1 VKARVLL
8 TDSDRFPFGPG
19 EVSLLRDAG
28 VALDELPGHDRD
40 AVARA
45 GAGADGIFV
54 YHASFDAR
62 LLGRLGACRVLAR
75 CGAGYDNIDVAAARA
90 RGVQVTYV
98 PEYGTD
104 DVAEHALAL
113 LLACARRLAA
123 SDRAVQAGGWPSFG
137 ELGPMR
143 RLGGSTLG
151 LIGFGRIARA
161 LAARA
166 IGLGMQVVASDPY
179 VSARVAEPAGVRLCS
194 MDEVLEQAQYLSV
207 HVPLTQDTR
216 HLIGAAAL
224 GQMRSDCYL
233 INTSRGQV
241 VDQQALVD
249 ALDAGQ
255 IAGAA
260 LDVLDREPPAPGSAI
275 LHRANV
281 LITPHSAA
289 LTEEALGEVRRTALA
304 DVLRVLSG
312 EPPLFPVP
320 GLAAGSAELVQSE
333 RRSGQRVSRQ
343 GDIMTELIVGAQET
357 DTHQKALRINLD
369 PRWYGTIAEI
379 GAGQEVVRWFFRVG
393 GAAGTVAKSI
403 SAYDMAVSDAVYG
416 KAERYV
422 SMGRLQGMLDKEF
435 QLNVE
440 RLDDERGDMNC
451 FFAFADTVVA
461 RSFRGGNE
469 CHGWMGVKFQAQP
482 HDEPSQIVMHV
493 RMLDVEAFAQQ
504 EALGIVG
511 LNLLYGAF
519 FHHHESDKLIES
531 LLDRLTTGR
540 IEIDMI
546 QFRGI
551 EFRGV
556 DNRLM
561 ALKLVQVGLS
571 GVAMFGPDR
580 EVLQPSE
587 VLRKK
592 AVLVERGSFRPP
604 THVNLDMLATAKE
617 KFAQDPAVA
626 GKPIL
631 QLTEITMR
639 NLLAGGQDVDRRD
652 FLARAELL
660 AACGETVLI
669 TDYFDYYRLAAYIG
683 ERTSERIGIVMG
695 VPSLID
701 LFDEKNH
708 AQLPGGILESFGR
721 LFKNG
726 LKLYVYPHRPNPDDE
741 LRTVDS
747 IKVQP
752 ELQPL
757 YDYLHGRGSFVDLDN
772 FRPEYL
778 PIFSRDVLRRIAA
791 QDDSWETMVPAEVVE
806 LIKRRAFFGYVK
818 PIRNYEE

>member
-1 VKARVLL
+1 MVE
-8 TDSDRFPFGPG
+8 PG
-19 EVSLLRDAG
+19 MAAAG
-28 VALDELPGHDRD
+28 LPQRQQ
-40 AVARA
+40 RA
-45 GAGADGIFV
+45 GG
-54 YHASFDAR
+54 
-62 LLGRLGACRVLAR
+62 GRV
-75 CGAGYDNIDVAAARA
+75 
-90 RGVQVTYV
+90 
-98 PEYGTD
+98 
-104 DVAEHALAL
+104 
-113 LLACARRLAA
+113 
-123 SDRAVQAGGWPSFG
+123 
-137 ELGPMR
+137 
-143 RLGGSTLG
+143 
-151 LIGFGRIARA
+151 
-161 LAARA
+161 
-166 IGLGMQVVASDPY
+166 
-179 VSARVAEPAGVRLCS
+179 
-194 MDEVLEQAQYLSV
+194 
-207 HVPLTQDTR
+207 
-216 HLIGAAAL
+216 
-224 GQMRSDCYL
+224 
-233 INTSRGQV
+233 
-241 VDQQALVD
+241 
-249 ALDAGQ
+249 
-255 IAGAA
+255 
-260 LDVLDREPPAPGSAI
+260 
-275 LHRANV
+275 
-281 LITPHSAA
+281 
-289 LTEEALGEVRRTALA
+289 
-304 DVLRVLSG
+304 
-312 EPPLFPVP
+312 
-320 GLAAGSAELVQSE
+320 
-333 RRSGQRVSRQ
+333 
-343 GDIMTELIVGAQET
+343 TELIVGAHQS

-422 SMGRLQGMLDKEF
+422 SVGRLQGMLDKEF

-440 RLDDERGDMNC
+440 RLGDERGDTNC

-461 RSFRGGNE
+461 RSYRGGNE

-482 HDEPSQIVMHV
+482 HDEPSQITMHV
-493 RMLDVEAFAQQ
+493 RMLDAEAWLQQ

-511 LNLLYGAF
+511 VNLLYGAF
-519 FHHHESDKLIES
+519 FEHHEPERLIES
-531 LLDRLTTGR
+531 LLDGLTIGR

-561 ALKLVQVGLS
+561 ALKLVQLGLS

-580 EVLQPSE
+580 VVLQPSE

-592 AVLVERGSFRPP
+592 AILVERGSFRPP

-626 GKPIL
+626 GKPVL

-639 NLLAGGQDVDRRD
+639 NLLAERTEVDRRD

-669 TDYFDYYRLAAYIG
+669 TDYFDYYRLAAYLG
-683 ERTSERIGIVMG
+683 ERTTERIGIVMG

-708 AQLPGGILESFGR
+708 VQLPGGILESFGR

-726 LKLYVYPHRPNPDDE
+726 LKLYVYPLQRSPDE
-741 LRTVDS
+741 QLTTVDD

-757 YDYLHGRGSFVDLDN
+757 YDYLAGRGSFVNLDN
-772 FRPEYL
+772 YKPEYL

-791 QDDSWETMVPAEVVE
+791 SDDSWETMVPEQVAE
-806 LIKRRAFFGYVK
+806 LIKRRCFFGYVR
-818 PIRNYEE
+818 PGTRD